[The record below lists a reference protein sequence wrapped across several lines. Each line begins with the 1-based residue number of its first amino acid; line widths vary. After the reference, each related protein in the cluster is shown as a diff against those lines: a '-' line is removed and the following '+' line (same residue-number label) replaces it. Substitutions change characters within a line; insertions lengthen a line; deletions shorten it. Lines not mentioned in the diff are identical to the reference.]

1 MLEVYQHTHPVQHGC
16 AQVHGTEVALRVTGF
31 LGEKHEEFRLRVT
44 RPLVFLRQAVTNRC
58 PSTIVVPHARK
69 DWPVT
74 EIPEHLLK
82 RSRER
87 KAAGV
92 DASPSE
98 ASAST
103 PATTAVAPV
112 AKVVAETPVKAA
124 VSKPEPTYVKAA
136 RSRGRIPSWAMATLA
151 LMPIFLFMYVRGLQP
166 QKAEA
171 SGPIALGIENYGAC
185 ASCHGADG
193 AGGAGRVLKDGE
205 SLKTFPHI
213 EDMLNWVYA
222 GTEAYEAAGVATYGD
237 PNREG
242 GAHAPRSYNGSAM
255 PAQGAMAGGAL
266 TEYEILGLICHIRY
280 DISGADETG
289 DWAEEY
295 EKWCSAESEIF
306 LGLQDGSITFDSP
319 ELGVGTA
326 PRLGTAADAVNMTE
340 G

>member
-1 MLEVYQHTHPVQHGC
+1 
-16 AQVHGTEVALRVTGF
+16 
-31 LGEKHEEFRLRVT
+31 
-44 RPLVFLRQAVTNRC
+44 
-58 PSTIVVPHARK
+58 VPHARK

-87 KAAGV
+87 KAAGG
-92 DASPSE
+92 DASSTE
-98 ASAST
+98 TSAST
-103 PATTAVAPV
+103 PATTSAAPV
-112 AKVVAETPVKAA
+112 AKVVAETPIKAA
-124 VSKPEPTYVKAA
+124 VSKPDPAYIKAA
-136 RSRGRIPSWAMATLA
+136 KTRGRIPSWAMATLA

-193 AGGAGRVLKDGE
+193 SGGAGRVFKDGE

-213 EDMLNWVYA
+213 EDMLNWVYS
-222 GTEAYEAAGVATYGD
+222 GTEAFEAAGVATYGD

-242 GAHAPRSYNGSAM
+242 GAHYPRSYNGSAM
-255 PAQGAMAGGAL
+255 PAQGAMAGGGL
-266 TEYEILGLICHIRY
+266 TEYEILGLVCHIRY
-280 DISGADETG
+280 DISGADEAG
-289 DWAEEY
+289 DWAAEY

-306 LGLQDGSITFDSP
+306 LGLEDGSITFDSP

-326 PRLGTAADAVNMTE
+326 PRLGTAADAEIMTE